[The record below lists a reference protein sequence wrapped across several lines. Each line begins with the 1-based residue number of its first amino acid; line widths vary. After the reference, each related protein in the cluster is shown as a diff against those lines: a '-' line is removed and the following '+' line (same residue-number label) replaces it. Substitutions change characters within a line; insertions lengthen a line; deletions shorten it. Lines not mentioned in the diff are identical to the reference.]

1 MLSALHPSSALCHG
15 FLCRNH
21 IFILAHRCSPHPS
34 YDVYFRVTL
43 AGLVGMSSRRLT
55 EMLGKKRLLTTEV
68 TKFLVVVSAFPLL
81 KSP

>member
-1 MLSALHPSSALCHG
+1 
-15 FLCRNH
+15 
-21 IFILAHRCSPHPS
+21 
-34 YDVYFRVTL
+34 
-43 AGLVGMSSRRLT
+43 MSSRRLT